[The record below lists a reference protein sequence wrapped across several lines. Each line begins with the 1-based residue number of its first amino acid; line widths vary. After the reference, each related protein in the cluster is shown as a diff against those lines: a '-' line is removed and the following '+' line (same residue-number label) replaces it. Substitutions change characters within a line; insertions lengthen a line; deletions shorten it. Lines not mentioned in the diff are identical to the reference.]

1 MNSPVVRTLWLQ
13 VFLPYAIGYFLSYL
27 LRTVNAVMAP
37 ELSHGLGISAADLGL
52 LTSAYLAA
60 FAVMQLPLGICLD
73 RFGPRR
79 VQAALLLVAALGCA
93 GFALGQNLTQLFV
106 ARALIGAGVSASLM
120 ASYKSFSL
128 WFPPSR
134 QASLNAA
141 IMVAGGLG
149 ALTSSSPFS
158 LLLPIVGWR
167 WIFAGL
173 AFLAVAVAILILRS
187 PEKPVASHA
196 QGLREQLAVLR
207 GIMGSRN
214 FWRFAPLI
222 ATMNGG
228 FTALQSLWAVPWLTE
243 VVGLDRNGAA
253 WYLLLLNL
261 ALMAGY
267 ATVATQLHRLTRRGW
282 SLGHIMVGG
291 GVLLQ
296 LTSLAVIVGAP
307 GGSTLWVLLGLVY
320 ATTNL
325 TYAHHAS
332 RYPSTV
338 SGRAN
343 TCLNLAMFTGS
354 FAFQW
359 GFGIVADVTAAQGR
373 THAEGLVL
381 AWALLLALQV
391 TALLWFVA
399 SRERQGTTGAD
410 ARSHARVP

>member
-1 MNSPVVRTLWLQ
+1 MNLPVVRNLWLQ
-13 VFLPYAIGYFLSYL
+13 VFLPYAVGYFLSYL

-37 ELSHGLGISAADLGL
+37 ELSNGLGISAADLGL

-60 FAVMQLPLGICLD
+60 FAAMQLPLGICLD

-79 VQAALLLVAALGCA
+79 VQAALLCVAALGCA
-93 GFALGQNLTQLFV
+93 GFALGQNLAQLFL

-120 ASYKSFSL
+120 AAYKSFSL

-158 LLLPIVGWR
+158 FLLPIVGWR
-167 WIFAGL
+167 SIFAGL
-173 AFLAVAVAILILRS
+173 ALLAVAVALLILRS
-187 PEKPVASHA
+187 PDKPVAQQT
-196 QGLREQLAVLR
+196 QGLGDQLTVVGR
-207 GIMGSRN
+207 IMGSRS

-222 ATMNGG
+222 ATVNGG

-243 VVGLDRNGAA
+243 VVGLERSEAA
-253 WYLLLLNL
+253 WYLLLLNV

-282 SLGHIMVGG
+282 GLGHIMVGG

-296 LTSLAVIVGAP
+296 LTSLALIVGVP
-307 GGSTLWVLLGLVY
+307 GGSAPWVLLGLVY

-332 RYPSTV
+332 RYPSAV

-343 TCLNLAMFTGS
+343 TCLNLAMFLGS
-354 FAFQW
+354 FGFQW
-359 GFGIVADVTAAQGR
+359 GFGLVADLAQAYGTTR
-373 THAEGLVL
+373 GDGLSI
-381 AWALLLALQV
+381 AWELLLGLQF
-391 TALLWFVA
+391 ASLLWFTL
-399 SRERQGTTGAD
+399 SRRWERESSPMNGLMRKSA
-410 ARSHARVP
+410 